1 MGRKGVIGMLFG
13 LMMKITL
20 LYTDILPR
28 WGKWCGL
35 SPFFNKN
42 SVLDGTGFLHRSN
55 IFVQN
60 RRLIQPPA
68 PLGAVCCFGRQPSLF
83 LRLIS
88 WDGKAYSLAGAN
100 HESALVLV
108 KSMPAQQ
115 AGGKEGVWFLLPTYR
130 PDGTR
135 GKEAGMVFFGK
146 HGGPPGRG
154 LLQRSS
160 TFVQNLELDEACAP

>member
-42 SVLDGTGFLHRSN
+42 SVLDGTGLLHRSN

-68 PLGAVCCFGRQPSLF
+68 PLGAVCCLGRQPSPF
-83 LRLIS
+83 LSMIS
-88 WDGKAYSLAGAN
+88 WDGKAYCPAGAN
-100 HESALVLV
+100 HGSALCLV
-108 KSMPAQQ
+108 TSMPSLQD
-115 AGGKEGVWFLLPTYR
+115 GGKEGVWFLLQTYR

-160 TFVQNLELDEACAP
+160 RFVQDLELDEACAP